1 MCGDINPRLMVKMYV
16 LVRKKIMEIKVDVI
30 KKSLDEYLEF
40 DSSEL
45 FESKFNLIRVFGG
58 AIRDIIADQPIRD
71 VDIICGSR
79 AMSFTESVLE
89 RNGYHFLE
97 GLNGKDLQEMY
108 SEIHV
113 ICEPHTWIR
122 GKKII
127 QLIKPSLHISMSYHQ
142 GFEDIIRNVD
152 FSCCGVSYDGNKIFE
167 DFPNAIL
174 HCQSKV
180 FSVNKT
186 AKMYSQKR
194 AIHRNQKLLDR
205 GWKQIQ
211 NTADTNRDLK
221 IELTLK

>member
-1 MCGDINPRLMVKMYV
+1 MFGDINLKLTVKIYV
-16 LVRKKIMEIKVDVI
+16 LDQKKIMEIEVDII
-30 KKSLDEYLEF
+30 KNSLDEYLEF

-45 FESKFNLIRVFGG
+45 FGSKFNLVRIFGG
-58 AIRDIIADQPIRD
+58 AIRDIIAGQNIRD
-71 VDIICGSR
+71 IDIICGSR
-79 AMSFTESVLE
+79 AMSFIESVLE
-89 RNGYHFLE
+89 RNGYNFLE

-113 ICEPHTWIR
+113 ICEPHTWIK

-127 QLIKPSLHISMSYHQ
+127 QLIKPSRLSTSYRL

-152 FSCCGVSYDGNKIFE
+152 FSCCGVSYDGNEIFE

-180 FSVNKT
+180 FSVNKN

-194 AIHRNQKLLDR
+194 ALHRKIKLQDR
-205 GWKQIQ
+205 GWKEID
-211 NTADTNRDLK
+211 NTTDINRDLK
-221 IELTLK
+221 IEMALK